1 MKKKFIAVSVLLCA
15 LALSSTTLT
24 SCVDDNESASVTA
37 IRDAKAAQLT
47 ALANYQQAQ
56 ADAEKIVSEAT
67 AAIKNAE
74 ARWQEIQNDL
84 KDLEL
89 QQAQATLETDI
100 EAAKAK
106 AEAALM
112 EQQAALEAA
121 KVALIKAMDQADIAT
136 QWKINNLLNAANA
149 IMYGGYYYL
158 GTTEYTY
165 TDPEGGVTTETHDN
179 RLYIYPSE
187 SIAGTGGLQ
196 SQLISKQ
203 GELITAKYELEDGKS
218 ILSNLL
224 TQENENLAYNQALL
238 AEYEKYKNATKE
250 DAQKALDEARA
261 AEVAIVAAAE
271 EASKLYNNEED
282 KITAAETKIDQT
294 EVGKFITTAWAWDS
308 DNGQWKSPED
318 NTLYTTYIENDDTY
332 DNVDPIKFTYDDGTA
347 GVLPV
352 SYDVKKRVLKADVL
366 TQDIEK
372 ADLNIEAAKKALE
385 TAKEQ
390 RDEALKATNTN
401 YKAKKDAVDAAQ
413 EAFDENPQD
422 VTIPGGTGKALADAK
437 ADLKQYE
444 DNAEGWVTSAETT
457 VAEKE
462 AAKKTLT
469 DFQTLMTGDT
479 YKAYETVYAEYIKVV
494 DAANT
499 VKVAEMKAGHNQ
511 EVQAQLIDDLQTY
524 VWDYYDWES
533 AIQSTNEDINDNK
546 ENIEKLEAGLY
557 SDYSTNSEKALQNA
571 ISVIE
576 QQIAALETRIAQ
588 KQAEYNSYIEQAEAL
603 IQGEEAPAPETP
615 AEGEETPAE

>member
-1 MKKKFIAVSVLLCA
+1 MKKKFIAVSMVLGA

-24 SCVDDNESASVTA
+24 SCVDDTESASVTA

-121 KVALIKAMDQADIAT
+121 KAALIKAMDQADMAT
-136 QWKINNLLNAANA
+136 QWKINNLLDAANA

-158 GTTEYTY
+158 GTAEYTY
-165 TDPEGGVTTETHDN
+165 TDPEGGVTTGTHDN
-179 RLYIYPSE
+179 QLYIYPYE

-218 ILSNLL
+218 ILSTLL

-282 KITAAETKIDQT
+282 KITAAETKIEQT
-294 EVGKFITTAWAWDS
+294 EVGKFISTINQISENYSLYNTYT
-308 DNGQWKSPED
+308 ED
-318 NTLYTTYIENDDTY
+318 DDTY

-347 GVLPV
+347 GVLIV
-352 SYDVKKRVLKADVL
+352 NYDVKKRVLLADVL

-372 ADLNIEAAKKALE
+372 ADLNIEAAKKDLE
-385 TAKEQ
+385 TAKEE
-390 RDEALKATNTN
+390 RDEALKATNTT
-401 YKAKKDAVDAAQ
+401 YKGLKDAVDAAQ
-413 EAFDENPQD
+413 EAFDENPQNAD
-422 VTIPGGTGKALADAK
+422 EEFSTGWNLNEAKKALKD
-437 ADLKQYE
+437 YE
-444 DNAEGWVTSAETT
+444 DDAESGVTTAEEK

-511 EVQAQLIDDLQTY
+511 TVQAQLIDDLQTY

-546 ENIEKLEAGLY
+546 EKIEKLEAGLY